1 MVNPIQCNCE
11 KTTKGLITMFEEI
24 ITSNE
29 VKFNELE
36 KKVFKFVCFF
46 GCLIIK
52 LMLEAYDRK
61 LMDTRDK
68 KKYRHKGLR
77 ETSVNTVMGEI
88 KYKRVMYEV
97 KEEGITKTVYLLDEK
112 LNISIE
118 GKVSS
123 NLAEKVIEVVPITDS
138 YRKAETAI
146 NETTNT
152 SLSHEKIRS
161 MVIKLGDEITKKEKE
176 ERKLL
181 DKNQLIGGLRKT
193 TALFEEADGL
203 WINLQG
209 KDRKEGLEK
218 NKKKAEK
225 EKKEF
230 NSKMK
235 IKTELKL
242 HVMYEGWKKDDS
254 RHSLVNKQ
262 YIAGIMKPK
271 EISKLRDAR
280 VFTQYDESKIKL
292 RVTNGDGAK
301 WTKGTTAKG
310 GIYQK
315 DQFHIMQEIV
325 RDVPKEYRNIIIELI
340 NKKEYKKIPQAI
352 EGLKR
357 ELGGEVK
364 AVKKL
369 NKLQSYLS
377 NDLERYQDLVEVP
390 KAPEGIEYR
399 NMGTQESQIFS
410 MLKNRFCSG
419 RKAFGKHGANGLAKI
434 CVLHEKFKIDELEE
448 PIPIDTSVED
458 WIKEIE
464 ENVRKNKT
472 RADSFI
478 ATEHHQEG
486 IAAHISHIENSFIN
500 EILKYKEINEI
511 KAIY

>member
-1 MVNPIQCNCE
+1 
-11 KTTKGLITMFEEI
+11 MFEEI
-24 ITSNE
+24 IASNE
-29 VKFNELE
+29 IKFNELE

-52 LMLEAYDRK
+52 LLLESYDRK
-61 LMDTRDK
+61 LMNNRDK

-97 KEEGITKTVYLLDEK
+97 CEVGITKTVYLLDEV
-112 LNISIE
+112 LNISAE

-123 NLAEKVIEVVPITDS
+123 NLVEKVIETVPITDS
-138 YRKAETAI
+138 YRKAETVI
-146 NETTNT
+146 EETTNT
-152 SLSHEKIRS
+152 SLSHEKIRNII
-161 MVIKLGDEITKKEKE
+161 VKIGEKITSKEKE
-176 ERKLL
+176 ERKLFN
-181 DKNQLIGGLRKT
+181 KKQLIAGLKEV

-209 KDRKEGLEK
+209 KDRKERLEK

-225 EKKEF
+225 QNKEF
-230 NSKMK
+230 NEKMK

-242 HVMYEGWKKDDS
+242 HVMYEGWKKDDP

-271 EISKLRDAR
+271 EIAKLRDAR

-301 WTKGTTAKG
+301 WTKGITAKG

-325 RDVPKEYRNIIIELI
+325 RDVPKEYRNIVTKLI
-340 NKKEYKKIPQAI
+340 NKKQFHKIQPAI
-352 EGLKR
+352 DGLKY
-357 ELGGEVK
+357 ELGGEYQ

-377 NDLERYQDLVEVP
+377 GDLERYQDIVDVP
-390 KAPEGIEYR
+390 EAPRGIEYR

-410 MLKNRFCSG
+410 KLKKRFCSG
-419 RKAFGKHGANGLAKI
+419 RKSFSIYGANALSKV
-434 CVLHEKFKIDELEE
+434 CVLNEKLEIDELET

-464 ENVRKNKT
+464 NNVKLNRQHRSNRIETEENKPIKNV
-472 RADSFI
+472 I
-478 ATEHHQEG
+478 V
-486 IAAHISHIENSFIN
+486 NSNWI
-500 EILKYKEINEI
+500 KEIMKMKEFSEMRCSF
-511 KAIY
+511 

>member
-1 MVNPIQCNCE
+1 
-11 KTTKGLITMFEEI
+11 MFEEI
-24 ITSNE
+24 IASNE
-29 VKFNELE
+29 IKFNELE

-52 LMLEAYDRK
+52 LLLESYDRK
-61 LMDTRDK
+61 LMKNRDK

-97 KEEGITKTVYLLDEK
+97 CEEEITKTVYLIDEV
-112 LNISIE
+112 LNISTE

-123 NLAEKVIEVVPITDS
+123 NLVEKVIETVPITDS
-138 YRKAETAI
+138 YRKAETVI
-146 NETTNT
+146 EETTNT
-152 SLSHEKIRS
+152 SLSHEKIRNII
-161 MVIKLGDEITKKEKE
+161 VKIGEKITSKEKE
-176 ERKLL
+176 ERKLF
-181 DKNQLIGGLRKT
+181 DKKQLIAGLKEV

-209 KDRKEGLEK
+209 KDRKERLEK

-225 EKKEF
+225 ENKEF
-230 NSKMK
+230 NTKMK

-242 HVMYEGWKKDDS
+242 HVMYEGWKKDDP

-271 EISKLRDAR
+271 EIAKIRDAR
-280 VFTQYDESKIKL
+280 VFTKYDESKIKL

-301 WTKGTTAKG
+301 WTKGITVKG

-325 RDVPKEYRNIIIELI
+325 RDVPKEYRNIFTELI
-340 NKKEYKKIPQAI
+340 NKKQFHKIQSAI
-352 EGLKR
+352 DGLKY
-357 ELGGEVK
+357 ELEGEYQ

-369 NKLQSYLS
+369 NKLESYLS
-377 NDLERYQDLVEVP
+377 GDLERYQDIVEVP
-390 KAPEGIEYR
+390 EAPEGIEYR

-410 MLKNRFCSG
+410 KLKKRFCSG
-419 RKAFGKHGANGLAKI
+419 RKAFSIYGANALSKV
-434 CVLHEKFKIDELEE
+434 CVLSEKFKIDELET

-464 ENVRKNKT
+464 NDVKLNRQHRSNRIETEENKPIKN
-472 RADSFI
+472 I
-478 ATEHHQEG
+478 
-486 IAAHISHIENSFIN
+486 IVNSNWI
-500 EILKYKEINEI
+500 KEIMKMKEFSEMRCSF
-511 KAIY
+511 

>member
-1 MVNPIQCNCE
+1 
-11 KTTKGLITMFEEI
+11 MFEQI

-29 VKFNELE
+29 IKFNELE

-52 LMLEAYDRK
+52 LLLESYDKK
-61 LMDTRDK
+61 LMNNRDK

-77 ETSVNTVMGEI
+77 VTSVNTVMGEV

-97 KEEGITKTVYLLDEK
+97 HEEGITKTVYLLDEV
-112 LNISIE
+112 LNISAE

-123 NLAEKVIEVVPITDS
+123 NLVEKVIETVPVTDS
-138 YRKAETAI
+138 YRKSEKVI
-146 NETTNT
+146 EETTNT
-152 SLSHEKIRS
+152 TLSHEKIRNI
-161 MVIKLGDEITKKEKE
+161 VVKIGEKITNKEKE
-176 ERKLL
+176 ERKLF
-181 DKNQLIGGLRKT
+181 DKNQLIAGLKEV

-209 KDRKEGLEK
+209 KDRKEKLEK

-225 EKKEF
+225 ENKEF

-271 EISKLRDAR
+271 EIAKLRDAR
-280 VFTQYDESKIKL
+280 VFAQYDESKIKL

-301 WTKGTTAKG
+301 WTKGITAKG

-315 DQFHIMQEIV
+315 DQFHIMQEII
-325 RDVPKEYRNIIIELI
+325 RDVPKEYRNIFTELI
-340 NKKEYKKIPQAI
+340 NKKQFDKIQPAI
-352 EGLKR
+352 DGLKY
-357 ELGGEVK
+357 ELGGEYKV
-364 AVKKL
+364 VKKL

-377 NDLERYQDLVEVP
+377 GDLERYQDIVEVP
-390 KAPEGIEYR
+390 EAPEGIEYR

-410 MLKNRFCSG
+410 KLKKRFCSG
-419 RKAFGKHGANGLAKI
+419 RKAFSIYGANALSKV
-434 CVLHEKFKIDELEE
+434 CVLSEKFKIDELEE
-448 PIPIDTSVED
+448 PIPIDTSVEE

-464 ENVRKNKT
+464 NDVKANRQHRANRKETEENRNIKNVIVEAK
-472 RADSFI
+472 FM
-478 ATEHHQEG
+478 
-486 IAAHISHIENSFIN
+486 
-500 EILKYKEINEI
+500 KEIMKLKEFSEMRCSF
-511 KAIY
+511 